1 MNKIIDFVAV
11 RTALFLLLVI
21 WTVYF
26 LKDVLYAV
34 ILSAILFTAVCFVLE
49 KLKNRKNSKAY
60 SMDKLDRQCAL
71 LGNKYV
77 IQLYRDVTSPAAEIK
92 GDRYFIE
99 GNEMVYSAY
108 KFSSCGLEDV
118 SAAYR
123 TAKENAVTRITMLVK
138 DADRQ
143 AVMLAQSTGL
153 NYTFIKSR
161 KLYKKLKDMKCLPPL
176 VFSRPKEFR
185 RHHIQQSKPQI
196 LPHYGIHA
204 VANVFLRA
212 AERLLPYH
220 RHNIFSAG
228 ADNGYQKITQSSS
241 TCFIPF
247 LSLNL

>member
-99 GNEMVYSAY
+99 GSEMVYSAY

-161 KLYKKLKDMKCLPPL
+161 KLYKKLKDMRGLPPL
-176 VFSRPKEFR
+176 VFSRPGNTVSVKNFAD
-185 RHHIQQSKPQI
+185 IIFNK
-196 LPHYGIHA
+196 
-204 VANVFLRA
+204 ANLRYY
-212 AERLLPYH
+212 LITGFMLSVMFFFVPLK
-220 RHNIFSAG
+220 
-228 ADNGYQKITQSSS
+228 GYYLTIGTISLVLALITA
-241 TCFIPF
+241 IRK
-247 LSLNL
+247 